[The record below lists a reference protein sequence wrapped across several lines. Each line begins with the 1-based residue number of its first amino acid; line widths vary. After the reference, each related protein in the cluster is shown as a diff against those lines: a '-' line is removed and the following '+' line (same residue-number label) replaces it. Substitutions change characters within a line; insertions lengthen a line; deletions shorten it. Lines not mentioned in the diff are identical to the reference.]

1 MSVRSNL
8 SRNIAQSFLKTLEK
22 DSKFNVLGHK
32 VNNKWVNTNRQELN
46 NMISNGIQTLKDHG
60 VGNGDRVAYKGNN
73 SAEWVAW
80 NMSCY
85 AVGGVWVPMYY
96 NQSSAYC
103 NHVIHDCEPKVL
115 VTDMNVKHQMT
126 SNDNIYN
133 TNTQFV
139 HNALDNSPAPDMTIE
154 KNNDIAALIY
164 TSGTTGSPKGVVLSH
179 ENILTNMDSINER
192 FNEIKNFESLN
203 ILPWAHIYSLTCEM
217 YYNLLFDNKTNIAS
231 GIDNFITEAN
241 EVKPNSL
248 YIVPKVLETIKRRV
262 DFMDKP
268 VIRKVLPY
276 VIGNLFG
283 NNLEVV
289 FVGGAKLDRF
299 TKQFYLDNGINIC
312 EGYGCSETAP
322 MISVNHHIEP
332 RNTQSIGKILK
343 DVEVE
348 IMDGEI
354 CVAGPNVMRG
364 YWNDEEATNKAFVN
378 KDDKWWY
385 KTGDSGKVEDG
396 FLFFDGR
403 ISENYKLSNGK
414 FVSVS
419 RVENNIR
426 KYLKSNFVI
435 YGENRDHNTLITDEE
450 VSKEKLALINE
461 DLNSYM
467 KIKHVVVVSKDK
479 MEEFLTPK
487 LSIKRKPLIEY
498 VKTFDLMK

>member
-1 MSVRSNL
+1 
-8 SRNIAQSFLKTLEK
+8 
-22 DSKFNVLGHK
+22 
-32 VNNKWVNTNRQELN
+32 
-46 NMISNGIQTLKDHG
+46 
-60 VGNGDRVAYKGNN
+60 
-73 SAEWVAW
+73 
-80 NMSCY
+80 
-85 AVGGVWVPMYY
+85 
-96 NQSSAYC
+96 
-103 NHVIHDCEPKVL
+103 
-115 VTDMNVKHQMT
+115 
-126 SNDNIYN
+126 
-133 TNTQFV
+133 
-139 HNALDNSPAPDMTIE
+139 
-154 KNNDIAALIY
+154 
-164 TSGTTGSPKGVVLSH
+164 
-179 ENILTNMDSINER
+179 
-192 FNEIKNFESLN
+192 
-203 ILPWAHIYSLTCEM
+203 M

-231 GIDNFITEAN
+231 GVDNFITDAN

-268 VIRKVLPY
+268 VIKKVLPY

-283 NNLEVV
+283 SNLQVV

-332 RNTQSIGKILK
+332 RNTQSVGKILK

-348 IMDGEI
+348 IIDGEI
-354 CVAGPNVMRG
+354 CVNGPNVMRG
-364 YWNDEEATNKAFVN
+364 YWNNEEATNKAFIN
-378 KDDKWWY
+378 KDDKLWY

-450 VSKEKLALINE
+450 VSKERLVLINE

-467 KIKHVVVVSKDK
+467 KIKHVVVISKDK